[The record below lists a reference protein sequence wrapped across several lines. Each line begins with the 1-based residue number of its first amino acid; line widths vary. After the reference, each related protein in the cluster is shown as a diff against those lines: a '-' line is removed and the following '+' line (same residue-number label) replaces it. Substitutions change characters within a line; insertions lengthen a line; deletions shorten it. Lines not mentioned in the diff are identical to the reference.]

1 MFIDIVRGGGSC
13 PALEF
18 GVSENRTQ
26 REIDRLFRAK
36 PNMTQKLGLLGF
48 IMKKFSLNLGPDPF
62 ENNLTLHEP
71 ILYQKL
77 LYSQLL

>member
-1 MFIDIVRGGGSC
+1 MLLEEGGAV
-13 PALEF
+13 PALKF

-36 PNMTQKLGLLGF
+36 PNVF
-48 IMKKFSLNLGPDPF
+48 KKRFSWNLSPDPF

-77 LYSQLL
+77 LYSQL